1 MSSIEHIISFS
12 IYPHF
17 FSIHISAPK
26 VTFVYL
32 LSNVDKQQ
40 FGIVKKR
47 AAADP
52 SSGSDSG
59 NTRKKTVPSKD
70 SKPDHDL
77 EVGLSLERQRRKE
90 RGRLHLEESRR
101 KFHED
106 QLVRKEEERKKEK
119 EHRERLRVLQEESR
133 ERAREPVT
141 VLLQREGREYND
153 HQGSVRG
160 NTRKSISNKGRERG
174 VRDIDKLEAR
184 QLRKFGVV
192 IRPRELPSA
201 AHSSDDDDED
211 NAEEEEDEVDR
222 RLASRER
229 RRKSSTIQ
237 CSYS

>member
-1 MSSIEHIISFS
+1 MHPFLALSVDSSFPE
-12 IYPHF
+12 
-17 FSIHISAPK
+17 
-26 VTFVYL
+26 YL
-32 LSNVDKQQ
+32 LLQLSMVNGHLLSEKQLTSMVGEGPSN
-40 FGIVKKR
+40 
-47 AAADP
+47 
-52 SSGSDSG
+52 
-59 NTRKKTVPSKD
+59 
-70 SKPDHDL
+70 
-77 EVGLSLERQRRKE
+77 RKE
-90 RGRLHLEESRR
+90 KGRLHLEESRR

-211 NAEEEEDEVDR
+211 NA
-222 RLASRER
+222 
-229 RRKSSTIQ
+229 
-237 CSYS
+237 